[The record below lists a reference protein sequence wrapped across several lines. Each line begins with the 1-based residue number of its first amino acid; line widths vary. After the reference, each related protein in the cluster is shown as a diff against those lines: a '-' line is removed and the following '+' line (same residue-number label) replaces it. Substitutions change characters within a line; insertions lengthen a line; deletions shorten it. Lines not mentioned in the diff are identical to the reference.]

1 MFYLYRSLSHKI
13 KKVYENEVNK
23 LEIVEKKKKNCREW
37 DSNPRTP
44 MRPDIS
50 SELLNQR
57 KIFFKDLESSLL
69 ANHQQWSGTVD
80 QAWLSLLEEFLNF

>member
-1 MFYLYRSLSHKI
+1 MFYLYRSQSNKI
-13 KKVYENEVNK
+13 KKFYENEVNK

>member
-23 LEIVEKKKKNCREW
+23 LEIVEKKKEKCWEW

-44 MRPDIS
+44 MGPDIS
-50 SELLNQR
+50 
-57 KIFFKDLESSLL
+57 
-69 ANHQQWSGTVD
+69 
-80 QAWLSLLEEFLNF
+80 